1 MFKEYEESDKDQL
14 QEVHLY
20 KQVDRKFQTLYI
32 QSLVR
37 GALHSM
43 WKEEIQYILSGRTW
57 KFNEIAGNF
66 VFVENDERV
75 RRAYL
80 LQVKHGW
87 LASHLQDIRE
97 W

>member
-1 MFKEYEESDKDQL
+1 MVATTPATPGGGVGPTLWSKIVSLTLKPRSIALLMFKEYEESDKDQL

-43 WKEEIQYILSGRTW
+43 
-57 KFNEIAGNF
+57 
-66 VFVENDERV
+66 
-75 RRAYL
+75 
-80 LQVKHGW
+80 
-87 LASHLQDIRE
+87 
-97 W
+97 